1 MKILVTGG
9 TGFVGTN
16 LLSELV
22 KEGHEVY
29 CIDNFNQSEFNPEFH
44 KDYKKIYCAD
54 IRNRDQMF
62 KIFNEVKPDKVFH
75 FGGLVS
81 IYDCDREPH
90 IAVQNN
96 IEGSINVLG
105 ATLNSGCNRIIFSET
120 SAVYENCELPK
131 NGYVETQSDPTTI
144 YAVTK
149 ASIALFAKS
158 YERLR
163 GLKYTA
169 LRYFNIAG
177 PIQDYKRTVPP
188 LFAGVALRLLGGN
201 NPIIFGDGT
210 RRRDFIHVDDINKFH
225 LMCINPK
232 FENKTIGETF
242 NLGRGESHS
251 LFEISEIVY
260 TYLKEKN
267 LLDKYFKSHKDL
279 EFDMFPEINGEAHTI
294 FANIDKAK
302 SIGWEPEKTI
312 QDQIKDTVDY
322 LLTEIEKGNVDPDKF
337 MTNLKV
343 QDVKIG

>member
-1 MKILVTGG
+1 LKILVTGA

-16 LLSELV
+16 LLPELV

-29 CIDNFNQSEFNPEFH
+29 GIDNFNQSEYNYEFH

-54 IRNRDQMF
+54 ITDREKIF

-75 FGGLVS
+75 FAGLVS
-81 IYDCDREPH
+81 IYDCNREPH
-90 IAVQNN
+90 IAVRNN
-96 IEGSINVLG
+96 IEGSINVID
-105 ATLNSGCNRIIFSET
+105 ASLNSGCNRVIFSET
-120 SAVYENCELPK
+120 SAVYENCELPE
-131 NGYVETQSDPTTI
+131 NGYIETQSDPTTI

-158 YERLR
+158 YARLK

-177 PIQDYKRTVPP
+177 PVQDYRRTVPP

-232 FENKTIGETF
+232 YEEKTINETF
-242 NLGRGESHS
+242 NLGTGKSHS
-251 LFEISEIVY
+251 LFEIGEIVY
-260 TYLKEKN
+260 NYLKSKN
-267 LLDKYFKSHKDL
+267 LLKGIYDKKL
-279 EFDMFPEINGEAHTI
+279 EFDIYPEINGEAHTI
-294 FANIDKAK
+294 FANIEKAK
-302 SIGWEPEKTI
+302 SICWKPEKTI
-312 QDQIKDTVDY
+312 EDQIKDTIDY
-322 LLTEIEKGNVDPDKF
+322 LLTEIEEGNVNPKTF
-337 MTNLKV
+337 MTDLDPNE
-343 QDVKIG
+343 VKIG